1 MAAYTRELARAVA
14 LNELKAASGVTA
26 SALRSLETMRDNA
39 MTGVDSGRAVV
50 GSSAGGQ
57 SASFQIDMTPSQRV
71 VLFQAAID
79 ILTGARVSR
88 TTGSFTNVS
97 ITPCWDIGYSKQ
109 ISLLQAT
116 YFHCLESRD
125 FFR

>member
-26 SALRSLETMRDNA
+26 SALRNLETMRDNA

-57 SASFQIDMTPSQRV
+57 SASFMIDKKPSERV

-79 ILTGARVSR
+79 FLNGSRVPR
-88 TTGSFTNVS
+88 TQGSFTNVF
-97 ITPCWDIGYSKQ
+97 D
-109 ISLLQAT
+109 A
-116 YFHCLESRD
+116 
-125 FFR
+125 

>member
-26 SALRSLETMRDNA
+26 SALRNLETMRDNA
-39 MTGVDSGRAVV
+39 MSGVDSGRSVV

-57 SASFQIDMTPSQRV
+57 SASFMIDKKPSERI

-79 ILTGARVSR
+79 FLNGDRVPR
-88 TTGSFTNVS
+88 TTGAFTN
-97 ITPCWDIGYSKQ
+97 IYDT
-109 ISLLQAT
+109 
-116 YFHCLESRD
+116 
-125 FFR
+125 

>member
-26 SALRSLETMRDNA
+26 SALLNLETMRDNA
-39 MTGVDSGRAVV
+39 MSGVDSGRAVV

-57 SASFQIDMTPSQRV
+57 SASFMIDKKPSERV

-79 ILTGARVSR
+79 FINGARVPR
-88 TTGSFTNVS
+88 TQGSFTNVF
-97 ITPCWDIGYSKQ
+97 D
-109 ISLLQAT
+109 A
-116 YFHCLESRD
+116 
-125 FFR
+125 

>member
-57 SASFQIDMTPSQRV
+57 SASFQIDMTASQRV

-79 ILTGARVSR
+79 VLTGARVSR
-88 TTGSFTNVS
+88 TTGSFTNVYDS
-97 ITPCWDIGYSKQ
+97 
-109 ISLLQAT
+109 
-116 YFHCLESRD
+116 
-125 FFR
+125 

>member
-26 SALRSLETMRDNA
+26 SALRNLETMRDNA

-57 SASFQIDMTPSQRV
+57 SASFQIDLKPSDRV

-79 ILTGARVSR
+79 FLSGARVSR
-88 TTGSFTNVS
+88 TTGSFTNVLDS
-97 ITPCWDIGYSKQ
+97 
-109 ISLLQAT
+109 
-116 YFHCLESRD
+116 
-125 FFR
+125 